1 MFVKKSTHDAVVAE
15 LDRLTDR
22 LAQVRDEK
30 RVIGAALKEALDE
43 LEPLKAARQRSMA
56 NLSAWNAKRRRS
68 AALSRLAEND
78 AVALS

>member
-30 RVIGAALKEALDE
+30 RVIGAALKEALAERDE
-43 LEPLKAARQRSMA
+43 VRAKLSRYTRGLSLGSAA
-56 NLSAWNAKRRRS
+56 SAAKRKITRADFELRP
-68 AALSRLAEND
+68 
-78 AVALS
+78 